1 MNEQSCIYSFSH
13 STTFSWQY
21 VALRSCR
28 KFCLMD
34 NSDSPEDKKKYWHRA
49 QEFVIVIFFFFFECS
64 FVAETCL
71 SERWRFQVL
80 VIQDFIAGFYPEISW

>member
-49 QEFVIVIFFFFFECS
+49 QEFVIVIFFFFLS
-64 FVAETCL
+64 APLWLRHVCL
-71 SERWRFQVL
+71 KDGASKFLSYR
-80 VIQDFIAGFYPEISW
+80 IS